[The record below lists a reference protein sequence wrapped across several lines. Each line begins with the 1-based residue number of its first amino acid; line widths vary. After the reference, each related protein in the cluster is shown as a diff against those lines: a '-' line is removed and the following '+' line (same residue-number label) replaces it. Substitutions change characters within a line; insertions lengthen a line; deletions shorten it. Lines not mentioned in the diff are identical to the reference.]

1 MSVETLTLRWS
12 GILLGILFMAAV
24 LSACSDDS
32 TESTSTINGD
42 SGAWEEYEAFCSEA
56 AQEELDDNEDYTN
69 GEVSTFYAELVERME
84 SIDPPVEIA
93 DWHDK
98 LLAAWTAVTRLIDAE
113 PQDAIFDPLILFSD
127 SGILSRFG
135 EVEEAFNEIPADV
148 RERLAAAGCS
158 DDADS
163 EPTGGGESDTPQP
176 NVTATA
182 DSGRT
187 STGPDFLPTCEPRS
201 RDEAA
206 LVAFYNATDGPNW
219 TNNTNWLTDAP
230 LGDWAG
236 VSANRITI
244 NGRVEGEC
252 VTQLGLRG
260 KQLSGEIPAALGNL
274 LNLADLDLSDNQ
286 LSGEIPAA
294 LGNLA
299 NLQRLNLSGN
309 QLSGEI
315 PAALSNLASLQRLN
329 LSGNQLS
336 GEIPAALG
344 NLPSLQ
350 RLYLSGNQLSGEIPA
365 ALGNLANLQRLYLN
379 DNQLSGEIPVELGKI
394 PSLRLDGNQLS
405 GRILRPNGT
414 NPQYAWDGST
424 IRVSWD
430 AVDGADYYKVYY
442 HYFFDDA
449 CQLGGD
455 GSPRFCEELA
465 ANVTGTTYVHTNPT
479 SPGRDE
485 YYYWVVSCNSSGCS
499 EIDRENPAQ
508 LIDSDPGEAEPRA
521 DSSTATSTDTPKPTQ
536 TRTPSDT
543 PTPQP
548 VATQTATP
556 TVTPGPTSETPV
568 LTATSSSAR
577 DRDGDG
583 LIEVDNLT
591 QLDALRWDLDG
602 DGISDNAD
610 YAAAFSDADT
620 GTMCSVASCAGYEL
634 TANLDFDTDGNGE
647 ADEGDVYWNGGG
659 GWIPIGESSA
669 FDTTFDGG
677 GHTISN
683 LYIRGVPNV
692 GLFGVLGS
700 GSTVSGIG
708 LVDASVEASGFGAAG
723 ALAGI
728 SHGVI
733 EDSFADGLIAGCV
746 DQIGGLVGLNHGSIA
761 NSRSAVDV
769 DSARRTSS
777 RICYASGGGLV
788 GQNGGTITNSN
799 STSVVSGFTDNFGG
813 LAGVNSGAITDSYAM
828 GSVSGN
834 GYAAVGGLVGENET
848 EGKIITSYATGEVS
862 GQGDNFGGL
871 AGANSGAITDSYATG
886 NVSGN
891 GYAAVGGLVGEN
903 ETEGKIITS
912 YATGEVSGQGDNF
925 GGLAGAN
932 SGIIV
937 ASYATGNVSGNG
949 YADVGGLVGDNGYTG
964 VITAAYAEGSVSG
977 NADRYGGLV
986 GSNQGVVTVCF
997 STGEVPRSGG
1007 GLIDSNGNYG
1017 TVASCYWDT
1026 ETSEQSDSAGG
1037 EGKTTAELQ
1046 SPTGYTGPYADWN
1059 VDLDGDGS
1067 SDDPW
1072 IFGSATEYPVLNLG
1086 TLDIDYGTLNNRLPL
1101 EPKSNAALCS
1111 AVNYADIGKVN
1122 AQIAAGIDV
1131 NDTCQSTWAW
1141 YDGLTPLVIAKRQ
1154 GGPAVEAILVEAGA
1168 VDSEG

>member
-1 MSVETLTLRWS
+1 MSVGNLTLRWS
-12 GILLGILFMAAV
+12 GILMGILFMAVV
-24 LSACSDDS
+24 LTACGGDSA
-32 TESTSTINGD
+32 ESTSTINGD

-93 DWHDK
+93 DWHDRV
-98 LLAAWTAVTRLIDAE
+98 LAAWTAATRLIDAE

-127 SGILSRFG
+127 NEILSRFG

-163 EPTGGGESDTPQP
+163 EPTRGGESDTPQP
-176 NVTATA
+176 TATT

-187 STGPDFLPTCEPRS
+187 STGPAFLPTCEPRS

-236 VSANRITI
+236 VSANRITM

-294 LGNLA
+294 LGNLPNLQRLNLSQNQLSGEIPA
-299 NLQRLNLSGN
+299 ALGNLPNLQRLNLSGN

-315 PAALSNLASLQRLN
+315 PVALGNLASLQRL
-329 LSGNQLS
+329 S
-336 GEIPAALG
+336 
-344 NLPSLQ
+344 
-350 RLYLSGNQLSGEIPA
+350 LSGNQLSGEIPA
-365 ALGNLANLQRLYLN
+365 ALGNLANLQRLYLS

-430 AVDGADYYKVYY
+430 AVDGADYYKVY
-442 HYFFDDA
+442 HDDFFDDA
-449 CQLGGD
+449 CQLGRD

-479 SPGRDE
+479 NPANPTNPGGDD

-499 EIDRENPAQ
+499 EIDKENPAQ
-508 LIDSDPGEAEPRA
+508 LIDSDSGEAEPRA
-521 DSSTATSTDTPKPTQ
+521 DSSTATP
-536 TRTPSDT
+536 RGA
-543 PTPQP
+543 PTPAP
-548 VATQTATP
+548 TQTATP
-556 TVTPGPTSETPV
+556 TATPDPTSNTPMSSP
-568 LTATSSSAR
+568 TSSSAR
-577 DRDGDG
+577 DRDGNG
-583 LIEVDNLT
+583 LIEVDTLT
-591 QLDALRWDLDG
+591 QLDAIRWDLDG
-602 DGISDNAD
+602 DGISDDAD
-610 YAAAFSDADT
+610 YAAAFPDANT
-620 GTMCSVASCAGYEL
+620 GTSCSVESCAGYEL
-634 TANLDFDTDGNGE
+634 TANLDFDTNGNGE
-647 ADEGDVYWNGGG
+647 ADEGDAYWNSGA
-659 GWIPIGESSA
+659 GWIPIGEGSPFVA
-669 FDTTFDGG
+669 TFEGG

-683 LYIRGVPNV
+683 LYIRRTPDV

-708 LVDASVEASGFGAAG
+708 LVATSVGASGYGSAG

-728 SHGVI
+728 GHGVI
-733 EDSFADGLIAGCV
+733 EDSFADGLVAGCV
-746 DQIGGLVGLNHGSIA
+746 DEIGGLVGVNEGSIA
-761 NSRSAVDV
+761 NSHSAVDV
-769 DSARRTSS
+769 INAGKSHEAAFVVITNLINDLIDIPLFISS
-777 RICYASGGGLV
+777 RLACYGSVGGLV
-788 GQNGGTITNSN
+788 GDNKGTIAGSH
-799 STSVVSGFTDNFGG
+799 STSVVSGLTDNLGG
-813 LAGVNSGAITDSYAM
+813 LVGVNSGAITDSYAT
-828 GSVSGN
+828 GSVSGK
-834 GYAAVGGLVGENET
+834 GFADLGGLVGANEI
-848 EGKIITSYATGEVS
+848 EGKVITSYATGDVS

-871 AGANSGAITDSYATG
+871 SGVNSGVIA
-886 NVSGN
+886 
-891 GYAAVGGLVGEN
+891 
-903 ETEGKIITS
+903 
-912 YATGEVSGQGDNF
+912 
-925 GGLAGAN
+925 
-932 SGIIV
+932 
-937 ASYATGNVSGNG
+937 ASYAAGSVSGNG
-949 YADVGGLVGDNGYTG
+949 YADVGGLVGDNGFTG

-977 NADRYGGLV
+977 RADRYGGLL
-986 GSNQGVVTVCF
+986 GSNQGLVSFCF
-997 STGEVPRSGG
+997 STGEVPQGGG

-1017 TVASCYWDT
+1017 TVANCYWDT
-1026 ETSEQSDSAGG
+1026 ETSDQSDSAGG
-1037 EGKTTAELQ
+1037 DGKTTAGLQ
-1046 SPTGYTGPYADWN
+1046 SPTGYTGAYADWN

-1072 IFGSATEYPVLNLG
+1072 RFGSATEYPVLKLG
-1086 TLDIDYGTLNNRLPL
+1086 TIEIDHGNLNARPPL
-1101 EPKSNAALCS
+1101 EDKRNEALCS
-1111 AVNYADIGKVN
+1111 AVNYADIEEVN
-1122 AQIAAGIDV
+1122 AQIEAGIDV
-1131 NDTCQSTWAW
+1131 NDTCQSATAW
-1141 YDGLTPLVIAKRQ
+1141 YDGLTPLAIAKKQ

-1168 VDSEG
+1168 VNAEN